1 MTAMTGMRAFFL
13 KRSSSLNMMSDAVT
27 VPPVLLIRTISA
39 LTLGSSSAFLSSSR
53 RRTRSGTRGGGAP
66 MTRVGDE
73 PSSLMNPGMS
83 VKRIFARPE
92 PSTVRSSRGLIR
104 GVRSIETSEQPAA
117 SRTSKRKIARDRMP
131 AVYPAGLNGVP
142 ALWDNRWVTPDLQ
155 LTLDDVRGAAQRL
168 ANRIYRTPVI
178 ASQPFDDASGCRVFF
193 KCENLQIAG
202 SFKIRGALNKLRSLT
217 AAERSRGVIAYSSGN
232 HAQGVA
238 LAAQMVGT
246 SAIIC
251 MPTDAPAL
259 KVEATRGYGAEIVFY
274 DRLKDDRAAVAR
286 RLADETGRV
295 LVPPYDDPAI
305 MAGQG
310 TAALEL
316 FEEVPA
322 LDALVTP
329 VGGGGL
335 MAGCSTVA
343 RSLSPQITIVGVEAD
358 TANDTY
364 LSLQK
369 GERVTIPPPP
379 TIADGIRPQ
388 SPGELTFPILRENL
402 SAVALVSDAEIIAAV
417 RFLALRTRV
426 VVEPTGAVGA
436 AAVLTRKL
444 AVPAGARIGVVLS
457 GGNLDPDLL
466 IRILRGELSGS
477 GVSAG

>member
-1 MTAMTGMRAFFL
+1 MTAA
-13 KRSSSLNMMSDAVT
+13 
-27 VPPVLLIRTISA
+27 PLLTI
-39 LTLGSSSAFLSSSR
+39 
-53 RRTRSGTRGGGAP
+53 
-66 MTRVGDE
+66 
-73 PSSLMNPGMS
+73 
-83 VKRIFARPE
+83 
-92 PSTVRSSRGLIR
+92 
-104 GVRSIETSEQPAA
+104 
-117 SRTSKRKIARDRMP
+117 
-131 AVYPAGLNGVP
+131 
-142 ALWDNRWVTPDLQ
+142 
-155 LTLDDVRGAAQRL
+155 DDVHAAARRL
-168 ANRIYRTPVI
+168 SDRIHRTPVI
-178 ASQPFDDASGCRVFF
+178 TSQAFDDASGSQVFF
-193 KCENLQIAG
+193 KCENLQRAG
-202 SFKIRGALNKLRSLT
+202 SFKIRGALNKLLSLT
-217 AAERSRGVIAYSSGN
+217 SAERARGVVAYSSGN

-238 LAAQMVGT
+238 LAARIVGT
-246 SAIIC
+246 TAIIC

-286 RLADETGRV
+286 GLVEKTGRV

-316 FEEVPA
+316 FQDVPS

-343 RSLSPQITIVGVEAD
+343 RNLAPGIAVIGVEAD

-369 GERVTIPPPP
+369 GERVTIPPPS

-402 SAVALVSDAEIIAAV
+402 SAVVLVSDAEIVAAV
-417 RFLALRTRV
+417 RFLALSVRV
-426 VVEPTGAVGA
+426 IAEPTGAVGA
-436 AAVLTRKL
+436 AAVLAGKL
-444 AVPAGARIGVVLS
+444 AVPRGARIGVVLS

-466 IRILRGELSGS
+466 IQILRGT
-477 GVSAG
+477 

>member
-1 MTAMTGMRAFFL
+1 MT
-13 KRSSSLNMMSDAVT
+13 SEAVT
-27 VPPVLLIRTISA
+27 VPPALLMRTTSA
-39 LTLGSSSAFLSSSR
+39 RTSGSPAAFVSSSR
-53 RRTRSGTRGGGAP
+53 TRTRRGTRGGGGAP
-66 MTRVGDE
+66 ITRLGAP
-73 PSSLMNPGMS
+73 PSSERNPETS
-83 VKRIFARPE
+83 IRRILARPL
-92 PSTVRSSRGLIR
+92 PSTVCSRSGSMR
-104 GVRSIETSEQPAA
+104 GVRSSEMSEQPARSRPSAAAGNRRMERVYNLAVVIAA
-117 SRTSKRKIARDRMP
+117 SMFTI
-131 AVYPAGLNGVP
+131 
-142 ALWDNRWVTPDLQ
+142 
-155 LTLDDVRGAAQRL
+155 DDVRAAAGRL
-168 ANRIYRTPVI
+168 LGKIHRTPVI
-178 ASQPFDDASGCRVFF
+178 ASESFDDASGYRVSF
-193 KCENLQIAG
+193 KCENLQRAG
-202 SFKIRGALNKLRSLT
+202 SFKIRGALNKLLSLP
-217 AAERSRGVIAYSSGN
+217 AAERGRGVIAYSSGN

-238 LAAQMVGT
+238 LAARMVGT
-246 SAIIC
+246 TAIIC

-286 RLADETGRV
+286 RLVDDTGRV

-316 FEEVPA
+316 FQEVPA
-322 LDALVTP
+322 LDAIVTP

-343 RSLSPQITIVGVEAD
+343 RSLSPGITVVGVEAD

-402 SAVALVSDAEIIAAV
+402 SEVALVSDDEIIAAV
-417 RFLALRTRV
+417 RFLALRVRV
-426 VVEPTGAVGA
+426 IAEPTGAVGA

-457 GGNLDPDLL
+457 GGNVDPDLL
-466 IRILRGELSGS
+466 LQILQGT
-477 GVSAG
+477 